1 MRKKKK
7 LPKILASILGVF
19 AICGL
24 TAGVAS
30 VRDDVR
36 ELPVSVDRKESLTVT
51 NNGVDD
57 YLFSYNKEPSIYITP
72 DSSAAVGVQQR
83 NVSSATFTGDIRLY
97 RGVDED
103 LGAYWA
109 IDISRISVS
118 APTFGT
124 LWSTMKS
131 DGALSSGW
139 EYFVALAGGST
150 YNGDTISYRAYDVA
164 NVKYAY
170 ITYSLAIENVWSI
183 ENLTSDVTRQAY
195 GGFNIYFSNQPKTD
209 WDTDVNLGRGF
220 GGAYKTVTFNK
231 GFATPQFYKYVES
244 TWTSTASGLGSSQ
257 VGRRFPLLCLD
268 FSLWSSSASS
278 YDRGYQAGYDKGYS
292 DGDSVN
298 ENMATIFSG
307 IIDIGLLPINVFLDI
322 FNFEVFGINFKPLVA
337 GLLTALVAIIIFR
350 MFVGKGGGGGD

>member
-1 MRKKKK
+1 MKSKKR
-7 LPKILASILGVF
+7 LPRILASIFGVF

-24 TAGVAS
+24 TASVAS
-30 VRDDVR
+30 NPVVGNK
-36 ELPVSVDRKESLTVT
+36 LPVTVDRKETVTVT

-57 YLFSYNKEPSIYITP
+57 YLFSYNNENAIYITP
-72 DSSAAVGVQQR
+72 DDSAGLGVQQR
-83 NVSSATFTGDIRLY
+83 NVSSATFSTQVRLY

-103 LGAYWA
+103 MGAYWA

-124 LWSTMKS
+124 LWSRLQG
-131 DGALSSGW
+131 DGSLTSGW
-139 EYFVALAGGST
+139 DYFVALGGNAS
-150 YNGDTISYRAYDVA
+150 YNGETVSYRAYDVA

-170 ITYSLAIENVWSI
+170 ITYSLAIENVWNI
-183 ENLTSDVTRQAY
+183 EDLTSDVTRQAY
-195 GGFNIYFSNQPKTD
+195 GGFNIYFANTPKTD
-209 WDTDVNLGRGF
+209 WDKDVTLGRGF

-231 GFATPQFYKYVES
+231 GFATPLFYKNVES
-244 TWTSTASGLGSSQ
+244 TWKSTANGLGSSQ

-350 MFVGKGGGGGD
+350 LFVGKGGGGSD

>member
-1 MRKKKK
+1 MKKKK
-7 LPKILASILGVF
+7 RLPKILGSIFGVF

-24 TAGVAS
+24 TASIAS
-30 VRDDVR
+30 IRSDSH

-57 YLFSYNKEPSIYITP
+57 YLFTYNNENAIYITP
-72 DSSAAVGVQQR
+72 DDSAGTGVQQR
-83 NVSSATFTGDIRLY
+83 NVSSATFSTAVRLY

-124 LWSTMKS
+124 LWSSIQSNGT
-131 DGALSSGW
+131 LTSGW
-139 EYFVALAGGST
+139 DYFVALAGGAL
-150 YNGDTISYRAYDVA
+150 YNGETVSYRAYDVA

-170 ITYSLAIENVWSI
+170 ITYSLAIENVYTVEDLS
-183 ENLTSDVTRQAY
+183 SDVTRSAY
-195 GGFNIYFSNQPKTD
+195 GGFNIVYTNTPKTN
-209 WDTDVNLGRGF
+209 WDTDVNMGRGF

-231 GFATPQFYKYVES
+231 GFATPLFYKNVES
-244 TWTSTASGLGSSQ
+244 TWSSTANGLGSSQ

-298 ENMATIFSG
+298 ENMSTIFSG

-350 MFVGKGGGGGD
+350 MFVGKGGGGSD

>member
-1 MRKKKK
+1 MKKKK
-7 LPKILASILGVF
+7 KFPRILASFFGVF

-24 TAGVAS
+24 SAS
-30 VRDDVR
+30 IGNVRVDQNR
-36 ELPVSVDRKESLTVT
+36 KPVSIDRKETVTVT

-57 YLFSYNKEPSIYITP
+57 YVFSYDNESAIYITP
-72 DSSAAVGVQQR
+72 DVNSAVGVQNR
-83 NVSSATFTGDIRLY
+83 NVSSASFSGNVRLY
-97 RGVDED
+97 RGVDDD

-109 IDISRISVS
+109 IDVTRFSVS

-124 LWSTMKS
+124 LRSQLKS
-131 DGALSSGW
+131 DGTLTSSW
-139 EYFVALAGGST
+139 DYFVALGGAGS
-150 YNGDTISYRAYDVA
+150 YLGDTITYRAYDVA
-164 NVKYAY
+164 NVRYAY
-170 ITYSLAIENVWSI
+170 ITYSLAIENVSSVVD
-183 ENLTSDVTRQAY
+183 LSKDRTRRGY
-195 GGFNIYFSNQPKTD
+195 GNFNIYFASTPKTN
-209 WDTDVNLGRGF
+209 WDTDVNVGRGF
-220 GGAYKTVTFNK
+220 GGAYKTVAFNK
-231 GFATPQFYKYVES
+231 GFATPLFYQNVES
-244 TWTSTASGLGSSQ
+244 TWKSTASELASSQ

-268 FSLWSSSASS
+268 FSLWSSSSAS

-337 GLLTALVAIIIFR
+337 GLLTALIAIIIFR

>member
-1 MRKKKK
+1 MKKKK
-7 LPKILASILGVF
+7 KFPNILASIFGVF

-24 TAGVAS
+24 SAS
-30 VRDDVR
+30 FANVRVVNDS
-36 ELPVSVDRKESLTVT
+36 LPVSIDRKETVTVT

-57 YLFSYNKEPSIYITP
+57 YLFSYNNENAIYITP
-72 DSSAAVGVQQR
+72 DDSAGLGVQKR
-83 NVSSATFTGDIRLY
+83 NVSSASFSGNVRLY

-109 IDISRISVS
+109 IDVTGISVS

-124 LWSTMKS
+124 LSSYIKG
-131 DGALSSGW
+131 DGSLSAGW
-139 EYFVALAGGST
+139 EYFVALGGNSSYSGET
-150 YNGDTISYRAYDVA
+150 VSYRAYDVA

-170 ITYSLAIENVWSI
+170 ITYSLAIENVWNI
-183 ENLTSDVTRQAY
+183 EDLTSDVTRQGY
-195 GGFNIYFSNQPKTD
+195 GGFNIYFTNTPKTN
-209 WDTDVNLGRGF
+209 WDTDVNVGRGF

-231 GFATPQFYKYVES
+231 GFATPLFYKNVES
-244 TWTSTASGLGSSQ
+244 TWKSTANGLGSSQ

-268 FSLWSSSASS
+268 FSLWSSSSAS

-337 GLLTALVAIIIFR
+337 GLLTALIAIIIFR

>member
-1 MRKKKK
+1 MRMKKKF
-7 LPKILASILGVF
+7 PKILASILGVF

-24 TAGVAS
+24 TASVAS
-30 VRDDVR
+30 DRGGQNS
-36 ELPVSVDRKESLTVT
+36 LPVSVGRKETVNVT

-57 YLFSYNKEPSIYITP
+57 YLFSYNNENAIYITP
-72 DSSAAVGVQQR
+72 DDSAGLGVQQR
-83 NVSSATFTGDIRLY
+83 NVTSATFSTDVRLY

-124 LWSTMKS
+124 LSS
-131 DGALSSGW
+131 RIQGDGSLTSGW
-139 EYFVALAGGST
+139 DYFVALGGNAS
-150 YNGDTISYRAYDVA
+150 YNGDTVSYRAYDVA

-170 ITYSLAIENVWSI
+170 ITYSLAIENVYTV
-183 ENLTSDVTRQAY
+183 EDLTSDVTRQAY
-195 GGFNIYFSNQPKTD
+195 GGFNIYFANTPKTD
-209 WDTDVNLGRGF
+209 WDTDVNVGRGF

-231 GFATPQFYKYVES
+231 GFATPLFYKNVQS
-244 TWTSTASGLGSSQ
+244 TWSSTANGLGSSQ

-268 FSLWSSSASS
+268 FSLWSSSSAS

-337 GLLTALVAIIIFR
+337 GLLTALIAIIIFR
-350 MFVGKGGGGGD
+350 MFVGKGGGGSD